1 MNGVDSAQSRFGA
14 DLPRSAAGNRNPW
27 LIAVVMSI
35 ATFMEVLDSSIAN
48 VALSHIAGAL
58 GANASESTWVLT
70 SYLVASAVILPAS
83 AWLSGVLGRK
93 RFYLLCVALFTA
105 SSFLCGIAPNLESLI
120 AFRVLQGLGGGGMA
134 PVEQSMLADTFPPE
148 KRAQAFALYGVAVIV
163 APTLGPTLGGYIT
176 DTWSWNWIFFINLP
190 IGAIALALVSW
201 LVNEPEV
208 LRRERRERLEG
219 GLRFDF
225 LGFVLV
231 ALWLGCLEF
240 VLDKGQENDW
250 FASGTISTFAV
261 ISFVS
266 MLMLFPWEY
275 TRKDPIFNVRLILQ
289 RQFGGC
295 FLAMLGVGA
304 ILYASTQVMP
314 ALVQSSFGYSAT
326 LAGLM
331 LLPGGLA
338 MAFLMPVSGEIT
350 KYVQPKFVIAGGLL
364 VLSLALWHTT
374 NLAPQ
379 ASFQYFAWARVYHMV
394 AMPFLFIPI
403 TAASYVG
410 VPPHRTEQAAS
421 LMNIARNTGG
431 SIGISLYTTLLAQH
445 EQFHQSRLVESIYP
459 SSIQYQ
465 NTLSRLTENFVE
477 RGASKLD
484 AQQQAI
490 AFIGQQVSNQ
500 AVLLSYI
507 DVFATLGLIA
517 IVLTAIV
524 LVLLRTETGET
535 QHNASAH

>member
-1 MNGVDSAQSRFGA
+1 
-14 DLPRSAAGNRNPW
+14 
-27 LIAVVMSI
+27 MSI

-58 GANASESTWVLT
+58 GANASQSTWVLT

-93 RFYLLCVALFTA
+93 RFYLLCVALFTV

-134 PVEQSMLADTFPPE
+134 PIEQSMLADTFPPE

-163 APTLGPTLGGYIT
+163 APTLGPALGGYIT

-190 IGAIALALVSW
+190 IGAIALVLVSW
-201 LVNEPEV
+201 LVSEPEV
-208 LRRERRERLEG
+208 LKRERRERLKG
-219 GLRFDF
+219 GLKFDF
-225 LGFVLV
+225 FGFVLV

-250 FASGTISTFAV
+250 FASGTISAFAA

-275 TRKDPIFNVRLILQ
+275 TRKDPIVNVRLIFQ

-295 FLAMLGVGA
+295 LLAMLGVGA

-338 MAFLMPVSGEIT
+338 MAFLMPVSGQIT
-350 KYVQPKFVIAGGLL
+350 KYVQPKFVIAAAL
-364 VLSLALWHTT
+364 VILSLALWHTT
-374 NLAPQ
+374 NLAPD
-379 ASFQYFAWARVYHMV
+379 ASFQYFAWSRVYHMV
-394 AMPFLFIPI
+394 AMPFL
-403 TAASYVG
+403 
-410 VPPHRTEQAAS
+410 S
-421 LMNIARNTGG
+421 L
-431 SIGISLYTTLLAQH
+431 SI
-445 EQFHQSRLVESIYP
+445 
-459 SSIQYQ
+459 SSACVQ
-465 NTLSRLTENFVE
+465 
-477 RGASKLD
+477 GPW
-484 AQQQAI
+484 
-490 AFIGQQVSNQ
+490 
-500 AVLLSYI
+500 
-507 DVFATLGLIA
+507 
-517 IVLTAIV
+517 
-524 LVLLRTETGET
+524 
-535 QHNASAH
+535 

>member
-1 MNGVDSAQSRFGA
+1 MNGVVSAQSRFGV
-14 DLPRSAAGNRNPW
+14 DESRSAAGKRNPW
-27 LIAVVMSI
+27 LIAAVISI

-134 PVEQSMLADTFPPE
+134 PIEQSMLADTFPPE

-163 APTLGPTLGGYIT
+163 APTLGPALGGYIT

-190 IGAIALALVSW
+190 IGAIALVLVSW
-201 LVNEPEV
+201 LVSEPEV
-208 LRRERRERLEG
+208 LKRERRERLKG
-219 GLRFDF
+219 GLKFDF
-225 LGFVLV
+225 FGFVLV

-250 FASGTISTFAV
+250 FASGTIRAFAA

-275 TRKDPIFNVRLILQ
+275 TRKDPIVNVRLIFQ

-295 FLAMLGVGA
+295 LLAMLGVGA

-338 MAFLMPVSGEIT
+338 MAFLMPVSGQIT
-350 KYVQPKFVIAGGLL
+350 KYVQPKFVIAAAL
-364 VLSLALWHTT
+364 VILSLALWHTT
-374 NLAPQ
+374 NLAPD
-379 ASFQYFAWARVYHMV
+379 ASFQYFAWSRVYHMV

-403 TAASYVG
+403 TSASYVG
-410 VPPHRTEQAAS
+410 IPSQNTEQAAS

-431 SIGISLYTTLLAQH
+431 SMGISLYTTLLAQH
-445 EQFHQSRLVESIYP
+445 QQLHQSRLVESIYP
-459 SSIQYQ
+459 SSIEYQ
-465 NTLSRLTENFVE
+465 NTLSQLTEYFLQ
-477 RGASKLD
+477 RGSSRLD

-490 AFIGQQVSNQ
+490 AFIGQQVSRQ
-500 AVLLSYI
+500 ATLLSYI
-507 DVFATLGLIA
+507 DMFAMLGTLAIILMA
-517 IVLTAIV
+517 IVLI
-524 LVLLRTETGET
+524 LLRTGAAEA
-535 QHNASAH
+535 QHGTT

>member
-1 MNGVDSAQSRFGA
+1 MNGVASAQSRFGVA
-14 DLPRSAAGNRNPW
+14 ESRSAAGSHNPW
-27 LIAVVMSI
+27 LIAGVISI

-93 RFYLLCVALFTA
+93 RFYLMCVALFTV

-148 KRAQAFALYGVAVIV
+148 KRSQAFALYGVAVIV

-190 IGAIALALVSW
+190 IGAIALVLVSW

-208 LRRERRERLEG
+208 LKRERRERLKG

-250 FASGTISTFAV
+250 FASGTIRTFAT

-266 MLMLFPWEY
+266 MLLLFPWEF
-275 TRKDPIFNVRLILQ
+275 TRKDPIFNVRLIFQ

-314 ALVQSSFGYSAT
+314 TLVQSSFGYSAT
-326 LAGLM
+326 LAGMM

-338 MAFLMPVSGEIT
+338 MAFLMPVSGLIT
-350 KYVQPKFVIAGGLL
+350 KYVQPKFVIAAAL
-364 VLSLALWHTT
+364 VVLALALWHTT
-374 NLAPQ
+374 NLVPD
-379 ASFQYFAWARVYHMV
+379 ASFRYFAWSRVYHMV

-403 TAASYVG
+403 TSASYVG
-410 VPPHRTEQAAS
+410 IPPQSTEQAAS
-421 LMNIARNTGG
+421 LINIARNTGG
-431 SIGISLYTTLLAQH
+431 SMGISLYTTLLAQH
-445 EQFHQSRLVESIYP
+445 EQLHQSRLVESIYP

-465 NTLSRLTENFVE
+465 NTLNQLTEYFLQ
-477 RGASKLD
+477 RGSSHLD
-484 AQQQAI
+484 AQHQAM
-490 AFIGQQVSNQ
+490 AFIGQQVSRQ
-500 AVLLSYI
+500 ATLLSYV
-507 DVFATLGLIA
+507 DTFAMLGALAIILMA
-517 IVLTAIV
+517 IVLI
-524 LVLLRTETGET
+524 LLRSGAEEA
-535 QHNASAH
+535 QHGTTPR

>member
-1 MNGVDSAQSRFGA
+1 VNGVDLAKSRPGA
-14 DLPRSAAGNRNPW
+14 DESRSAAGNRNPW
-27 LIAVVMSI
+27 LIAAVVSI

-58 GANASESTWVLT
+58 GANASQSTWVLT

-93 RFYLLCVALFTA
+93 RFYLLCVALFTV
-105 SSFLCGIAPNLESLI
+105 SSLLCGIAPNLESLI

-134 PVEQSMLADTFPPE
+134 PTEQSMLADTFPPE

-163 APTLGPTLGGYIT
+163 APTLGPALGGYIT

-190 IGAIALALVSW
+190 IGAISLVLVSW
-201 LVNEPEV
+201 LVSEPEA
-208 LRRERRERLEG
+208 LKRERRERLKG
-219 GLRFDF
+219 GLKFDF
-225 LGFVLV
+225 LGFLLV

-250 FASGTISTFAV
+250 FGSGTIRAFAA

-266 MLMLFPWEY
+266 MLMLFRWEY
-275 TRKDPIFNVRLILQ
+275 TRKDPIFNVRLIFQ

-314 ALVQSSFGYSAT
+314 ALVQSSFGYTAT

-338 MAFLMPVSGEIT
+338 MACLMPVSGQIT
-350 KYVQPKFVIAGGLL
+350 EYVQPKFVIAAAL
-364 VLSLALWHTT
+364 VILSLALWHTT
-374 NLAPQ
+374 NLAPE
-379 ASFQYFAWARVYHMV
+379 ATFQYFAWSRVYHMV
-394 AMPFLFIPI
+394 AIPFLFIPI

-410 VPPHRTEQAAS
+410 IPAQKTEQAAS
-421 LMNIARNTGG
+421 LINIARNTGG
-431 SIGISLYTTLLAQH
+431 SMGISLYTTVLARH

-459 SSIQYQ
+459 SSIEYQ
-465 NTLSRLTENFVE
+465 NTLSQLTEYFVQQ
-477 RGASKLD
+477 GSSKLD

-490 AFIGQQVSNQ
+490 AFIGQQVSGQ

-507 DVFATLGLIA
+507 DVFATLGTLA
-517 IVLTAIV
+517 IVLMAIV
-524 LVLLRTETGET
+524 LILLRTNPGEA
-535 QHNASAH
+535 QHSTSYH

>member
-1 MNGVDSAQSRFGA
+1 MNGVASAPSRFGA
-14 DLPRSAAGNRNPW
+14 DESRSAAGNRNPW
-27 LIAVVMSI
+27 LIAGVISI

-93 RFYLLCVALFTA
+93 RFYLMCVALFTV

-148 KRAQAFALYGVAVIV
+148 KRSQAFALYGVAVIV

-190 IGAIALALVSW
+190 IGAIALVLVSW

-208 LRRERRERLEG
+208 LKRERRERLKG

-250 FASGTISTFAV
+250 FASGTIRTFAT

-266 MLMLFPWEY
+266 MLLLFPWEF
-275 TRKDPIFNVRLILQ
+275 TRKDPIFNVRLIFQ

-314 ALVQSSFGYSAT
+314 TLVQSSFGYSAT
-326 LAGLM
+326 LAGMM

-338 MAFLMPVSGEIT
+338 MAFLMPVSGLIM
-350 KYVQPKFVIAGGLL
+350 KYVQPKFVIAAAL
-364 VLSLALWHTT
+364 VVLALALWHTT
-374 NLAPQ
+374 NLVPD
-379 ASFQYFAWARVYHMV
+379 ASFRYFAWSRVYHMV

-403 TAASYVG
+403 TSASYVG
-410 VPPHRTEQAAS
+410 IPPQSTEQAAS
-421 LMNIARNTGG
+421 LINIARNTGG
-431 SIGISLYTTLLAQH
+431 SMGISLYTTLLAQH
-445 EQFHQSRLVESIYP
+445 EQLHQSRLVESIYP

-465 NTLSRLTENFVE
+465 NTLNQLTEYFLQ
-477 RGASKLD
+477 RGSSHLD
-484 AQQQAI
+484 AQQQAM
-490 AFIGQQVSNQ
+490 AFIGQQVSRQ
-500 AVLLSYI
+500 ATLLSYV
-507 DVFATLGLIA
+507 DTFAMLGALAIILMA
-517 IVLTAIV
+517 IVLI
-524 LVLLRTETGET
+524 LLRSGAEEA
-535 QHNASAH
+535 QHGTTPH

>member
-1 MNGVDSAQSRFGA
+1 MNGVASAQSRFGV
-14 DLPRSAAGNRNPW
+14 DESRSAAGKRNPW
-27 LIAVVMSI
+27 LIAAVISI

-134 PVEQSMLADTFPPE
+134 PIEQSMLADTFPPE

-163 APTLGPTLGGYIT
+163 APTLGPALGGYIT

-190 IGAIALALVSW
+190 IGAIALVLVSW
-201 LVNEPEV
+201 LVSEPEV
-208 LRRERRERLEG
+208 LKRERRERLKG
-219 GLRFDF
+219 GLKFDF
-225 LGFVLV
+225 FGFVLV

-250 FASGTISTFAV
+250 FASGTIRAFAA

-275 TRKDPIFNVRLILQ
+275 TRKDPIVNVRLIFQ

-295 FLAMLGVGA
+295 LLAMLGVGA

-338 MAFLMPVSGEIT
+338 MAFLMPVSGQIT
-350 KYVQPKFVIAGGLL
+350 KYVQPKFVIAGAL
-364 VLSLALWHTT
+364 VILSLALWHTT
-374 NLAPQ
+374 NLAPD
-379 ASFQYFAWARVYHMV
+379 ASFQYFAWSRVYHMV

-403 TAASYVG
+403 TSASYVG
-410 VPPHRTEQAAS
+410 IPSQNTEQAAS

-431 SIGISLYTTLLAQH
+431 SMGISLYTTLLAQH
-445 EQFHQSRLVESIYP
+445 QQLHQSRLVESIYP
-459 SSIQYQ
+459 SSIEYQ
-465 NTLSRLTENFVE
+465 NTLSQLTEYFLQ
-477 RGASKLD
+477 RGSSRLD

-490 AFIGQQVSNQ
+490 AFIGQQVSRQ
-500 AVLLSYI
+500 ATLLSYI
-507 DVFATLGLIA
+507 DMFAMLGTLAIILMA
-517 IVLTAIV
+517 IVLI
-524 LVLLRTETGET
+524 LLRTGAAEA
-535 QHNASAH
+535 QHGTT

>member
-1 MNGVDSAQSRFGA
+1 MSGVESAQSRPVA
-14 DLPRSAAGNRNPW
+14 DESRSAAGKRNPW
-27 LIAVVMSI
+27 LIAAVISI
-35 ATFMEVLDSSIAN
+35 ATFMEVLDTSIAN

-58 GANASESTWVLT
+58 GANADQSTWVLT

-93 RFYLLCVALFTA
+93 RFYLLCVTLFTV

-134 PVEQSMLADTFPPE
+134 PTEQSMLADTFPPE

-163 APTLGPTLGGYIT
+163 APTLGPALGGYIT
-176 DTWSWNWIFFINLP
+176 DTWSWNWIFFINVP
-190 IGAIALALVSW
+190 IGAISLVLVSW
-201 LVNEPEV
+201 LVSEPEA
-208 LRRERRERLEG
+208 LKRERRERLKG
-219 GLRFDF
+219 GLKFDF
-225 LGFVLV
+225 LGFLLV

-250 FASGTISTFAV
+250 FASGTIRAFAA

-266 MLMLFPWEY
+266 LLMLIPWEY
-275 TRKDPIFNVRLILQ
+275 TRKDPIFNVRLIFQ

-295 FLAMLGVGA
+295 LLAMLGVGA

-314 ALVQSSFGYSAT
+314 ALVQSSFGYTAT

-338 MAFLMPVSGEIT
+338 MAFLMPVSGQIT
-350 KYVQPKFVIAGGLL
+350 KYVQPKFVIAGAL
-364 VLSLALWHTT
+364 VILSLALWHTT
-374 NLAPQ
+374 NLAPD
-379 ASFQYFAWARVYHMV
+379 ASFQYFAWSRVYHMV

-403 TAASYVG
+403 TSASYVG
-410 VPPHRTEQAAS
+410 VPSRNTEQAAS

-431 SIGISLYTTLLAQH
+431 SMGISLYTTLLAQH
-445 EQFHQSRLVESIYP
+445 QQLHQSRLVESIYP
-459 SSIQYQ
+459 SSIEYQ
-465 NTLSRLTENFVE
+465 NTLSQLTEYFVQ
-477 RGASKLD
+477 RGSSKLD

-490 AFIGQQVSNQ
+490 AFIGQQVSGQ
-500 AVLLSYI
+500 AMLLSYI
-507 DVFATLGLIA
+507 DVFATLGTLA
-517 IVLTAIV
+517 IVLMVIV
-524 LVLLRTETGET
+524 LILLRTGAGEAP
-535 QHNASAH
+535 HSAM

>member
-1 MNGVDSAQSRFGA
+1 MNGVDSAQSRPGA
-14 DLPRSAAGNRNPW
+14 DLSRSAAGNRNPW

-134 PVEQSMLADTFPPE
+134 PIEQSMLADTFPPE

-176 DTWSWNWIFFINLP
+176 DTWSWNWIFFINVP
-190 IGAIALALVSW
+190 IGAIALVLVSW
-201 LVNEPEV
+201 LVSEPEV
-208 LRRERRERLEG
+208 LKRERRERLEG
-219 GLRFDF
+219 GLKFDF
-225 LGFVLV
+225 LGFALV

-250 FASGTISTFAV
+250 FASGTIRAFAAV
-261 ISFVS
+261 SFVS

-275 TRKDPIFNVRLILQ
+275 TRKDPIFNVRLIFQ

-295 FLAMLGVGA
+295 LLAMLGVGA

-326 LAGLM
+326 LAGMM

-350 KYVQPKFVIAGGLL
+350 KYVQPKFVIAAALL

-374 NLAPQ
+374 NLAPE
-379 ASFQYFAWARVYHMV
+379 ASFQYFAWSRVYHMV

-410 VPPHRTEQAAS
+410 IPSQKTEQAAS

-431 SIGISLYTTLLAQH
+431 SMGISLYTTLLAQH
-445 EQFHQSRLVESIYP
+445 QQLHQSRLVESIYP

-465 NTLSRLTENFVE
+465 NTLSQLTENFME

-490 AFIGQQVSNQ
+490 AFIGQQVSSQ
-500 AVLLSYI
+500 ALLLSYI
-507 DVFATLGLIA
+507 DVFATLGSLA

-524 LVLLRTETGET
+524 LILLRTGAGDA
-535 QHNASAH
+535 QHSAPPH

>member
-1 MNGVDSAQSRFGA
+1 MSGVASAQARFGF
-14 DLPRSAAGNRNPW
+14 DESRSAAGKRNPW
-27 LIAVVMSI
+27 LIAGVMSI

-134 PVEQSMLADTFPPE
+134 PTEQSMLADTFPPE

-190 IGAIALALVSW
+190 IGAIALLLVSW
-201 LVNEPEV
+201 LVSEPEV
-208 LRRERRERLEG
+208 LVRERKERLKG
-219 GLRFDF
+219 GARFDF
-225 LGFVLV
+225 LGFALV

-250 FASGTISTFAV
+250 FASGTIRAFAA

-266 MLMLFPWEY
+266 MLMMIPWEY
-275 TRKDPIFNVRLILQ
+275 TRKDPIFNVRLIFQ

-295 FLAMLGVGA
+295 LLAMLGVGA

-338 MAFLMPVSGEIT
+338 MAFLMPVSGQIT
-350 KYVQPKFVIAGGLL
+350 KYVQPKFVIAAAL
-364 VLSLALWHTT
+364 VILSLALWHTT
-374 NLAPQ
+374 SLTPDAT
-379 ASFQYFAWARVYHMV
+379 FQYFAWSRVYHMV

-403 TAASYVG
+403 TSASYVG
-410 VPPHRTEQAAS
+410 VPSRNTEQAAS

-431 SIGISLYTTLLAQH
+431 SMGISLYTTVLAQH
-445 EQFHQSRLVESIYP
+445 EQLHQSRLVESIYP
-459 SSIQYQ
+459 SSIEYQ
-465 NTLSRLTENFVE
+465 NTLSQLTEYFLQ
-477 RGASKLD
+477 RGSSHQD
-484 AQQQAI
+484 AQQQAF
-490 AFIGQQVSNQ
+490 AFIAQQVSRQ
-500 AVLLSYI
+500 AILLSYV
-507 DVFATLGLIA
+507 DMFALLGALA
-517 IVLTAIV
+517 IVLMLII
-524 LVLLRTETGET
+524 LILLRTGAGEA
-535 QHNASAH
+535 QHSST

>member
-1 MNGVDSAQSRFGA
+1 MNGVDSAPSRPGA
-14 DLPRSAAGNRNPW
+14 DVSRSAAGNRNPW
-27 LIAVVMSI
+27 LIAAVISI

-58 GANASESTWVLT
+58 GANADESTWVLT

-134 PVEQSMLADTFPPE
+134 PIEQSMLADTFPPE

-176 DTWSWNWIFFINLP
+176 DTWSWNWIFFINVP
-190 IGAIALALVSW
+190 IGAISLVLVSW
-201 LVNEPEV
+201 LVSEPEV
-208 LRRERRERLEG
+208 LKRERRERLKG
-219 GLRFDF
+219 GLKFDF

-250 FASGTISTFAV
+250 FASGTIRAFAA

-275 TRKDPIFNVRLILQ
+275 TRKDPIFNVRLIFQ

-295 FLAMLGVGA
+295 LLAMLGVGA

-350 KYVQPKFVIAGGLL
+350 KYVQPKFVIAAGLL
-364 VLSLALWHTT
+364 ILSLALWHTT
-374 NLAPQ
+374 NLAPE
-379 ASFQYFAWARVYHMV
+379 AGFQYFAWSRVYHMV

-410 VPPHRTEQAAS
+410 IPSQKTEQAAS

-431 SIGISLYTTLLAQH
+431 SMGISLYTTLLAQH

-465 NTLSRLTENFVE
+465 NTLSQLTDYFVQ

-490 AFIGQQVSNQ
+490 AFIGQQVSSQ

-507 DVFATLGLIA
+507 DMFATLGSLALVLMA
-517 IVLTAIV
+517 IVLI
-524 LVLLRTETGET
+524 LLRTGAGEA
-535 QHNASAH
+535 QHSTTPH

>member
-1 MNGVDSAQSRFGA
+1 MNGVVSAQSRFGV
-14 DLPRSAAGNRNPW
+14 DESRSAAGKRNPW
-27 LIAVVMSI
+27 LIAAVISI

-134 PVEQSMLADTFPPE
+134 PIEQSMLADTFPPE

-163 APTLGPTLGGYIT
+163 APTLGPALGGYIT

-190 IGAIALALVSW
+190 IGAIALVLVSW
-201 LVNEPEV
+201 LVSEPEV
-208 LRRERRERLEG
+208 LKRERRERLKG
-219 GLRFDF
+219 GLKFDF
-225 LGFVLV
+225 FGFVLV

-250 FASGTISTFAV
+250 FASGTIRAFAA

-275 TRKDPIFNVRLILQ
+275 TRKDPIVNVRLIFQ

-295 FLAMLGVGA
+295 LLAMLGVGA

-338 MAFLMPVSGEIT
+338 MAFLMPVSGQIT
-350 KYVQPKFVIAGGLL
+350 KYVQPKFVIAGAL
-364 VLSLALWHTT
+364 VILSLALWHTT
-374 NLAPQ
+374 NLAPD
-379 ASFQYFAWARVYHMV
+379 ASFQYFAWSRVYHMV

-403 TAASYVG
+403 TSASYVG
-410 VPPHRTEQAAS
+410 IPSQNTEQAAS

-431 SIGISLYTTLLAQH
+431 SMGISLYTTLLAQH
-445 EQFHQSRLVESIYP
+445 QQLHQSRLVESIYP
-459 SSIQYQ
+459 SSIEYQ
-465 NTLSRLTENFVE
+465 NTLSQLTEYFLQ
-477 RGASKLD
+477 RGSSRLD

-490 AFIGQQVSNQ
+490 AFIGQQVSRQ
-500 AVLLSYI
+500 ATLLSYI
-507 DVFATLGLIA
+507 DMFAMLGTLAIILMA
-517 IVLTAIV
+517 IVLI
-524 LVLLRTETGET
+524 LLRTGAAEA
-535 QHNASAH
+535 QHGTT

>member
-1 MNGVDSAQSRFGA
+1 MNGVASAQSRFGV
-14 DLPRSAAGNRNPW
+14 DEFRSAAGKRNPW
-27 LIAVVMSI
+27 LIAAVISI

-134 PVEQSMLADTFPPE
+134 PIEQSMLADTFPPE
-148 KRAQAFALYGVAVIV
+148 KRSQAFALYGVAVIV

-176 DTWSWNWIFFINLP
+176 DTWSWNWIFFINVP
-190 IGAIALALVSW
+190 IGAIALVLVSW
-201 LVNEPEV
+201 LVSEPEV
-208 LRRERRERLEG
+208 LKRERRERLKG
-219 GLRFDF
+219 GLKFDF

-250 FASGTISTFAV
+250 FASGTIRAFAA

-275 TRKDPIFNVRLILQ
+275 TRKDPIVNVRLIFQ

-295 FLAMLGVGA
+295 LLAMLGVGA

-338 MAFLMPVSGEIT
+338 MAFLMPVSGQIT
-350 KYVQPKFVIAGGLL
+350 KYVQPKFVIAAAL
-364 VLSLALWHTT
+364 VILSLALWHTT
-374 NLAPQ
+374 NLAPD
-379 ASFQYFAWARVYHMV
+379 ASFQYFAWSRVYHMV

-403 TAASYVG
+403 TSASYVG
-410 VPPHRTEQAAS
+410 IPSQNTEQAAS

-431 SIGISLYTTLLAQH
+431 SMGISLYTTLLAQH
-445 EQFHQSRLVESIYP
+445 QQLHQSRLVESIYP
-459 SSIQYQ
+459 SSIEYQ
-465 NTLSRLTENFVE
+465 NTLSQLTEYFLQ
-477 RGASKLD
+477 RGSSRLD

-490 AFIGQQVSNQ
+490 AFIGQQVSRQ
-500 AVLLSYI
+500 ATLLSYI
-507 DVFATLGLIA
+507 DMFAMLGTLAIILMA
-517 IVLTAIV
+517 IVLI
-524 LVLLRTETGET
+524 LLRTGAAEA
-535 QHNASAH
+535 QHGTT

>member
-1 MNGVDSAQSRFGA
+1 MNGVDSAPSRPGA

-105 SSFLCGIAPNLESLI
+105 SSFLCGMAPNLESLI

-176 DTWSWNWIFFINLP
+176 DTWSWNWIFFINVP

-208 LRRERRERLEG
+208 LRRERTERLEA

-225 LGFVLV
+225 VGFVLV

-250 FASGTISTFAV
+250 FASGTISAFAA

-403 TAASYVG
+403 TAASYAG

-465 NTLSRLTENFVE
+465 NTLSQLTENFVE

-524 LVLLRTETGET
+524 LILLRSDAGEA
-535 QHNASAH
+535 QHRTTAH

>member
-1 MNGVDSAQSRFGA
+1 MNGVASAQSRFGV
-14 DLPRSAAGNRNPW
+14 DESRSAAGKRNPW
-27 LIAVVMSI
+27 LIAAVISI

-134 PVEQSMLADTFPPE
+134 PIEQSMLADTFPPE

-163 APTLGPTLGGYIT
+163 APTLGPALGGYIT

-190 IGAIALALVSW
+190 IGAIALVLVSW
-201 LVNEPEV
+201 LVSEPEV
-208 LRRERRERLEG
+208 LKRERRERLKG
-219 GLRFDF
+219 GLKFDF
-225 LGFVLV
+225 FGFVLV

-250 FASGTISTFAV
+250 FASGTIRAFAA

-275 TRKDPIFNVRLILQ
+275 TRKDPIVNVRLIFQ

-295 FLAMLGVGA
+295 LLAMLGVGA

-338 MAFLMPVSGEIT
+338 MAFLMPVSGQIT
-350 KYVQPKFVIAGGLL
+350 KYVQPKFVIAAAL
-364 VLSLALWHTT
+364 VILSLALWHTT
-374 NLAPQ
+374 NLAPD
-379 ASFQYFAWARVYHMV
+379 ASFQYFAWSRVYHMV

-403 TAASYVG
+403 TSASYVG
-410 VPPHRTEQAAS
+410 IPSQNTEQAAS

-431 SIGISLYTTLLAQH
+431 SMGISLYTTLLAQH
-445 EQFHQSRLVESIYP
+445 QQLHQSRLVESIYP
-459 SSIQYQ
+459 SSIEYQ
-465 NTLSRLTENFVE
+465 NTLSQLTEYFLQ
-477 RGASKLD
+477 RGSSRLD

-490 AFIGQQVSNQ
+490 AFIGQQVSRQ
-500 AVLLSYI
+500 ATLLSYI
-507 DVFATLGLIA
+507 DMFAMLGTLAIILMA
-517 IVLTAIV
+517 IVLI
-524 LVLLRTETGET
+524 LLRTGAAEA
-535 QHNASAH
+535 QHGTT

>member
-1 MNGVDSAQSRFGA
+1 MNGVDSAQSRPGA
-14 DLPRSAAGNRNPW
+14 DESRSAAGNRNPW
-27 LIAVVMSI
+27 LIAAVMSI

-58 GANASESTWVLT
+58 GANADESTWVLT

-134 PVEQSMLADTFPPE
+134 PIEQSMLADTFPPE

-190 IGAIALALVSW
+190 IGAIALVLVSW
-201 LVNEPEV
+201 LVSEPEV
-208 LRRERRERLEG
+208 LKRERRERLKG
-219 GLRFDF
+219 GLKFDF
-225 LGFVLV
+225 FGFVLV

-250 FASGTISTFAV
+250 FASGTIRTFAAT
-261 ISFVS
+261 SFVS

-275 TRKDPIFNVRLILQ
+275 TRKDPIFNVRLIFQ

-295 FLAMLGVGA
+295 LLAMLGVGA

-326 LAGLM
+326 LAGMM

-338 MAFLMPVSGEIT
+338 MAFLMPVSGQIT
-350 KYVQPKFVIAGGLL
+350 KYVQPKFVIAGAL
-364 VLSLALWHTT
+364 VILSLALWHTT
-374 NLAPQ
+374 NLAPD
-379 ASFQYFAWARVYHMV
+379 ASFQYFAWSRVYHMV

-403 TAASYVG
+403 TSASYVG
-410 VPPHRTEQAAS
+410 VPSQNTEQAAS

-431 SIGISLYTTLLAQH
+431 SMGISLYTTLLAQH
-445 EQFHQSRLVESIYP
+445 QQLHQSRLVESIYP
-459 SSIQYQ
+459 SSIEYQ
-465 NTLSRLTENFVE
+465 NTLSQLTEYFLQ
-477 RGASKLD
+477 RGSSHLD

-490 AFIGQQVSNQ
+490 AFIGQQVSRQ
-500 AVLLSYI
+500 ATLLSYV
-507 DVFATLGLIA
+507 DMFAMLGTLAIILMA
-517 IVLTAIV
+517 IVLI
-524 LVLLRTETGET
+524 LLRTGAAEA
-535 QHNASAH
+535 QHGTTPH

>member
-1 MNGVDSAQSRFGA
+1 VNGVDLAQSRPGA
-14 DLPRSAAGNRNPW
+14 DESRSAAGNRNRW
-27 LIAVVMSI
+27 LIAAVVSI

-58 GANASESTWVLT
+58 GANASQSTWVLT

-93 RFYLLCVALFTA
+93 RFYLLCVALFTV

-134 PVEQSMLADTFPPE
+134 PTEQSMLADTFPPE

-163 APTLGPTLGGYIT
+163 APTLGPALGGYIT
-176 DTWSWNWIFFINLP
+176 DTWSWNWIFFINVP
-190 IGAIALALVSW
+190 IGAISLVLVSW
-201 LVNEPEV
+201 LVSEPEA
-208 LRRERRERLEG
+208 LKRERRERLKG
-219 GLRFDF
+219 GLKFDF
-225 LGFVLV
+225 LGFLLV

-250 FASGTISTFAV
+250 FASGTIRAFAA

-266 MLMLFPWEY
+266 MLMLFRWEY
-275 TRKDPIFNVRLILQ
+275 TRKDPIFNVRLIFQ

-314 ALVQSSFGYSAT
+314 ALVQSSFGYTAT

-338 MAFLMPVSGEIT
+338 MACLMPVAGQIT
-350 KYVQPKFVIAGGLL
+350 EYVQPKFVIAAAL
-364 VLSLALWHTT
+364 VILSLALWHTT
-374 NLAPQ
+374 NLAPE
-379 ASFQYFAWARVYHMV
+379 ATFQYFAWSRVYHMV
-394 AMPFLFIPI
+394 AIPFLFIPI

-410 VPPHRTEQAAS
+410 ITAQKTEQAAS
-421 LMNIARNTGG
+421 LINIARNTGG
-431 SIGISLYTTLLAQH
+431 SMGISLYTTVLARH

-459 SSIQYQ
+459 SSIEYQ
-465 NTLSRLTENFVE
+465 NTLSQLTEYFVQQ
-477 RGASKLD
+477 GSSKLD

-490 AFIGQQVSNQ
+490 AFIGQQVSGQ

-507 DVFATLGLIA
+507 DVFATLGTLA
-517 IVLTAIV
+517 IVLMAIV
-524 LVLLRTETGET
+524 LILLRTGAGET
-535 QHNASAH
+535 QHSTSYH

>member
-1 MNGVDSAQSRFGA
+1 MNGVASAQPRFGA
-14 DLPRSAAGNRNPW
+14 DESRSAAGKRNPW
-27 LIAVVMSI
+27 LIAAVLSI

-58 GANASESTWVLT
+58 GANADESTWVLT

-134 PVEQSMLADTFPPE
+134 PTEQSMLADTFPPE
-148 KRAQAFALYGVAVIV
+148 KRSQAFALYGVAVIV
-163 APTLGPTLGGYIT
+163 APTLGPALGGYIT

-190 IGAIALALVSW
+190 IGAIALVLVSW
-201 LVNEPEV
+201 LVSEPEV
-208 LRRERRERLEG
+208 LKRERRERLKG
-219 GLRFDF
+219 GLKFDF

-250 FASGTISTFAV
+250 FASGTIRAFAA

-275 TRKDPIFNVRLILQ
+275 TRRDPIFNVRLIFQ

-295 FLAMLGVGA
+295 LLAMLGVGA

-338 MAFLMPVSGEIT
+338 MAFLMPVSGQIT
-350 KYVQPKFVIAGGLL
+350 KYVQPKFVIAAGLL
-364 VLSLALWHTT
+364 TLSLALWHTT
-374 NLAPQ
+374 NLAPD
-379 ASFQYFAWARVYHMV
+379 ATFQYFAWSRVYHMV

-410 VPPHRTEQAAS
+410 IPSQNTEQAAS

-431 SIGISLYTTLLAQH
+431 SMGISLYTTLLAQH
-445 EQFHQSRLVESIYP
+445 QQLHQSRLVESIYP
-459 SSIQYQ
+459 SSIEYQ
-465 NTLSRLTENFVE
+465 NTLSQLTEYFLQ
-477 RGASKLD
+477 RGSSHLD
-484 AQQQAI
+484 AQRQAI
-490 AFIGQQVSNQ
+490 AFIGQQVSRQ
-500 AVLLSYI
+500 ATLLSYV
-507 DVFATLGLIA
+507 DMFAILGTLA
-517 IVLTAIV
+517 IVLMAIV
-524 LVLLRTETGET
+524 LILLRTGAAEARQSTSP
-535 QHNASAH
+535 H

>member
-1 MNGVDSAQSRFGA
+1 MSGVASAQARFGF
-14 DLPRSAAGNRNPW
+14 DESRSAAGKRNPW
-27 LIAVVMSI
+27 LIAGVMSI

-48 VALSHIAGAL
+48 VALRHIAGAL

-105 SSFLCGIAPNLESLI
+105 SSFLCGVAPNLESLI

-134 PVEQSMLADTFPPE
+134 PTEQSMLADTFPPE

-190 IGAIALALVSW
+190 IGAIALLLVSW
-201 LVNEPEV
+201 LVSEPEV
-208 LRRERRERLEG
+208 LVRERKERLKG
-219 GLRFDF
+219 GPRFDF
-225 LGFVLV
+225 LGFALV

-250 FASGTISTFAV
+250 FASGTIRAFAA

-266 MLMLFPWEY
+266 MLMLIPWEY
-275 TRKDPIFNVRLILQ
+275 TRKDPIFNVRLIFQ

-295 FLAMLGVGA
+295 LLAMLGVGA

-338 MAFLMPVSGEIT
+338 MAFLMPVSGQIT
-350 KYVQPKFVIAGGLL
+350 KYVQPKFVIAAAL
-364 VLSLALWHTT
+364 VILSLALWHTT
-374 NLAPQ
+374 SLTPDAT
-379 ASFQYFAWARVYHMV
+379 FQYFAWSRVYHMV

-403 TAASYVG
+403 TSASYVG
-410 VPPHRTEQAAS
+410 VPSRNTEQAAS

-431 SIGISLYTTLLAQH
+431 SMGISLYTTVLAQH
-445 EQFHQSRLVESIYP
+445 EQLHQSRLVESIYP
-459 SSIQYQ
+459 SSIEYQ
-465 NTLSRLTENFVE
+465 NTLSRLTEYFLQ
-477 RGASKLD
+477 RGSSHHD
-484 AQQQAI
+484 AQQQAF
-490 AFIGQQVSNQ
+490 AFIVQQVSRQ
-500 AVLLSYI
+500 AILLSYV
-507 DVFATLGLIA
+507 DMFALLGALA
-517 IVLTAIV
+517 IVLMVII
-524 LVLLRTETGET
+524 LILLRTGAGEA
-535 QHNASAH
+535 QHSST

>member
-1 MNGVDSAQSRFGA
+1 MNGVDSAQSRPDA
-14 DLPRSAAGNRNPW
+14 DLSRSAAGNRNPW
-27 LIAVVMSI
+27 LIAAVMSI

-105 SSFLCGIAPNLESLI
+105 SSFLCGIAPNLECLI

-134 PVEQSMLADTFPPE
+134 PIEQSMLADTFPPE

-190 IGAIALALVSW
+190 IGAIALVLVSW
-201 LVNEPEV
+201 LVSEPEV

-219 GLRFDF
+219 GLKFDF

-231 ALWLGCLEF
+231 ALWLGCLEL

-250 FASGTISTFAV
+250 FASGTIRAFAA

-275 TRKDPIFNVRLILQ
+275 TRKDPIFNVRLIFQ

-295 FLAMLGVGA
+295 LLAMLGVGA

-374 NLAPQ
+374 NLAPE
-379 ASFQYFAWARVYHMV
+379 ASFRYFAWSRVYHMV

-403 TAASYVG
+403 TSASYVG
-410 VPPHRTEQAAS
+410 IPSQNIEQAAS

-445 EQFHQSRLVESIYP
+445 EQLHQSRLVESIYP

-465 NTLSRLTENFVE
+465 NTLSQLTENFVE

-484 AQQQAI
+484 AHQQAI
-490 AFIGQQVSNQ
+490 AFIGQQVSSQ

-507 DVFATLGLIA
+507 DVFATLGSLA
-517 IVLTAIV
+517 IVLMAIV
-524 LVLLRTETGET
+524 LILLRTGGGET
-535 QHNASAH
+535 QHSTTPH

>member
-1 MNGVDSAQSRFGA
+1 MSGVASAQSLPGF
-14 DLPRSAAGNRNPW
+14 DLSRSAAGKRNPW
-27 LIAVVMSI
+27 LIAGVMSI

-58 GANASESTWVLT
+58 GANADESTWVLT

-134 PVEQSMLADTFPPE
+134 PTEQSMLADTFPPE

-163 APTLGPTLGGYIT
+163 APTLGPALGGYIT
-176 DTWSWNWIFFINLP
+176 DTWSWNWIFFINVP
-190 IGAIALALVSW
+190 IGAIALVLVSW
-201 LVNEPEV
+201 LVSEPEV
-208 LRRERRERLEG
+208 LKRERRERLKS
-219 GLRFDF
+219 GLKFDF
-225 LGFVLV
+225 VGFVLV
-231 ALWLGCLEF
+231 ALWLGCLEI
-240 VLDKGQENDW
+240 VLDKGQENNW
-250 FASGTISTFAV
+250 FASDTIRIFAA

-266 MLMLFPWEY
+266 MLMLFPWEF
-275 TRKDPIFNVRLILQ
+275 TRKAPIFDVRLIFQ

-304 ILYASTQVMP
+304 ILYGSTQVMP
-314 ALVQSSFGYSAT
+314 ALVQSSFGYTAS

-338 MAFLMPVSGEIT
+338 MAFLMPVSGQIT
-350 KYVQPKFVIAGGLL
+350 KHVQPKFVIAGALL

-374 NLAPQ
+374 NLAPE
-379 ASFQYFAWARVYHMV
+379 AGFRYFTWSRVYQMV

-403 TAASYVG
+403 TSASYVG
-410 VPPHRTEQAAS
+410 IPSRKTEQSAS

-431 SIGISLYTTLLAQH
+431 SMGISLYTTLLAQH
-445 EQFHQSRLVESIYP
+445 QQFHQSRLVESIYP
-459 SSIQYQ
+459 SSIEYQ
-465 NTLSRLTENFVE
+465 NTLSQLTGYFVQ
-477 RGASKLD
+477 RGSSKLD

-490 AFIGQQVSNQ
+490 AFIGQQVSGQ
-500 AVLLSYI
+500 AMLLSYI
-507 DVFATLGLIA
+507 DVFATLGTFA
-517 IVLTAIV
+517 IVLMAII
-524 LVLLRTETGET
+524 LILLRSDTGEAQRST
-535 QHNASAH
+535 IK